1 MSARYITTTL
11 PYVNAD
17 PHIGF
22 ALEILKADVIA
33 RSWASQGDEVFFN
46 TGVDEHGQ
54 KVWQEAV
61 KRGMDPQAYADEYAA
76 RFRLLKGKL
85 GLYQGLHFIR
95 TTDPHH
101 EKAAQEFWKRCKE
114 NIGPDGPDIYKKN
127 YQVKYCVGCELEKT
141 DSELVNGRCP
151 LHPNTELEIIDEE
164 NYFFRFS
171 RYQQPLLGLY
181 MSHPNFV
188 IPDFRQNEVR
198 LFVERGLQD
207 FSISRLK
214 SKMPWG
220 IPVPGDPEH
229 VMYVWFDALIN
240 YISTLGWPEDT
251 ANFEKFWGTQEQP
264 NALQIAGKD
273 NLRQQSAMWQ
283 AMLMSASL
291 PPSKQIFIHGF
302 VTSGGEK
309 MSKSRGNVI
318 DPMEFVQKYGTDSVR
333 YYLARHIHPFED
345 SDMTEV
351 KFKEA
356 YNAHLANGLGNLVS
370 RIMKM
375 AADYDLE
382 VELPK
387 PEGVIQGREFGEI
400 FEALENYEFN
410 KVADKLWAEI
420 GRLDAEIQAEK
431 PFNLI
436 ESDPKKAR
444 KIIADLVLKLWY
456 LAISLEPLMPE
467 TALKIQDLIKK
478 NKAPETPL
486 FPRLD

>member
-283 AMLMSASL
+283 AMLMSAGL
-291 PPSKQIFIHGF
+291 PNSKQVVIQGFI
-302 VTSGGEK
+302 TSGGQK
-309 MSKSRGNVI
+309 MSKSLGNVI
-318 DPMEFVQKYGTDSVR
+318 NPLELVEKYGTDTVR
-333 YYLARHIHPFED
+333 YILLRHTSAFED
-345 SDMTEV
+345 SDLTL
-351 KFKEA
+351 EA
-356 YNAHLANGLGNLVS
+356 IHDHYTAHLTNGLGNLVARVMKLAEVYIES
-370 RIMKM
+370 PAHLVDKDSYVGASNIHVDEDIEKFECNRTLDEIWNRIRELDEAITKREPFKLVKENPEEGRAMILDM
-375 AADYDLE
+375 AAQVYGIGLVLE
-382 VELPK
+382 PFMPDTSKKIKDAVRANKK
-387 PEGVIQGREFGEI
+387 PE
-400 FEALENYEFN
+400 N
-410 KVADKLWAEI
+410 
-420 GRLDAEIQAEK
+420 
-431 PFNLI
+431 
-436 ESDPKKAR
+436 
-444 KIIADLVLKLWY
+444 
-456 LAISLEPLMPE
+456 
-467 TALKIQDLIKK
+467 
-478 NKAPETPL
+478 L
-486 FPRLD
+486 FPRL